1 MVLRMQKA
9 HKLTKSDA
17 VFHEVIPG
25 MKRLLKGFGFFFE
38 GFIQKHGFVSFLRKR
53 TMASHGPLRIMIC
66 GSVHSGQHAWD
77 L

>member
-38 GFIQKHGFVSFLRKR
+38 
-53 TMASHGPLRIMIC
+53 ASSKNMVLSP
-66 GSVHSGQHAWD
+66 S
-77 L
+77 